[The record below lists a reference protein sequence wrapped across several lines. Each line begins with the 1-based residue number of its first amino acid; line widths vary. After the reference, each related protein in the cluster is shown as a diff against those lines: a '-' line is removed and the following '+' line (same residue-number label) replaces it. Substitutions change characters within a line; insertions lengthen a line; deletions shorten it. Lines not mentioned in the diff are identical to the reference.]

1 MDAIARRIQGGIDM
15 VFATVIIVLMVLMLV
30 VLLFVLG
37 MLIAP
42 DLIGAWIAIKEKIRK
57 LEEMEGKE

>member
-1 MDAIARRIQGGIDM
+1 M